1 MGRMTEKTEG
11 FSAAERAAM
20 KARAEE
26 LRAEGRKTKGA
37 TKAAADLEKLIEV
50 IAEMPDGERV
60 LAERIHL
67 LVTEAAP
74 QLQPKTWYGMP
85 AYALDG
91 KVICFFQAASKFE
104 SRYCTFGFQDEAKL
118 DDGAMW
124 PTSFGLTAIGD
135 AEATTITEL
144 VKRAVG

>member
-1 MGRMTEKTEG
+1 M
-11 FSAAERAAM
+11 
-20 KARAEE
+20 
-26 LRAEGRKTKGA
+26 
-37 TKAAADLEKLIEV
+37 
-50 IAEMPDGERV
+50 
-60 LAERIHL
+60 
-67 LVTEAAP
+67 TEAAP

-91 KVICFFQAASKFE
+91 KIVCFFQAASKFE

-135 AEATTITEL
+135 AEAATITEL
-144 VKRAVG
+144 VTRAVGGA